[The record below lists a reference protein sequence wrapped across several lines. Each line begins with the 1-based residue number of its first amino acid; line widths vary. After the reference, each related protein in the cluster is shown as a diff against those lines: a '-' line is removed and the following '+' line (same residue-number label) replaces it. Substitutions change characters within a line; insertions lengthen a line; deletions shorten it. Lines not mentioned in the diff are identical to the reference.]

1 MARVEVAPLRPWTDF
16 FPGSNRFAKPDKD
29 FTKWNNRV
37 VSNLLYYQTNYL
49 SLVTS
54 VFLLV
59 GILKPLKTLIAI
71 VVVSVVFVVS
81 VWVGENGA
89 AINNFKKQKPSAFI
103 ILIMVASCIL
113 ISMLGSILVFMWAI
127 TLPLTLIFAHA
138 SCRKR
143 NMQNKLENKMDG
155 FGLKKTFMGI
165 LLDSLGQQEET
176 SQKINNFLN

>member
-1 MARVEVAPLRPWTDF
+1 MMARIEVAPLRPWTDF
-16 FPGSNRFAKPDKD
+16 FPGSDRFAKPDTKD

-49 SLVTS
+49 ALVTF

-59 GILKPLKTLIAI
+59 GGQLWFCSYAVLTF
-71 VVVSVVFVVS
+71 VFVVS

-113 ISMLGSILVFMWAI
+113 ISVLGSIVVFMWAI
-127 TLPLTLIFAHA
+127 TLPLILIFAHA
-138 SCRKR
+138 SFRKR
-143 NMQNKLENKMDG
+143 NMKNKLG

-176 SQKINNFLN
+176 VQKLNNFLD

>member
-1 MARVEVAPLRPWTDF
+1 MARIEVAPLRPWTDF
-16 FPGSNRFAKPDKD
+16 FPGSDRFAKPDTKD

-49 SLVTS
+49 ALVTF

-59 GILKPLKTLIAI
+59 GVNGRSTLVAI

-113 ISMLGSILVFMWAI
+113 ISVLGSIVVFMWAI
-127 TLPLTLIFAHA
+127 TLPLILIFAHA
-138 SCRKR
+138 SFRKR
-143 NMQNKLENKMDG
+143 NMKNKLG

-176 SQKINNFLN
+176 VQKLNNFLD

>member
-1 MARVEVAPLRPWTDF
+1 MARIEVAPLRPWTDF
-16 FPGSNRFAKPDKD
+16 FPGSDRFAKPDTKD

-49 SLVTS
+49 ALVTF

-59 GILKPLKTLIAI
+59 GCKQQGEFLGFI
-71 VVVSVVFVVS
+71 VFVVS

-113 ISMLGSILVFMWAI
+113 ISVLGSIVVFMWAI
-127 TLPLTLIFAHA
+127 TLPLILIFAHA
-138 SCRKR
+138 SFRKR
-143 NMQNKLENKMDG
+143 NMKNKLG

-176 SQKINNFLN
+176 VQKLNNFLD